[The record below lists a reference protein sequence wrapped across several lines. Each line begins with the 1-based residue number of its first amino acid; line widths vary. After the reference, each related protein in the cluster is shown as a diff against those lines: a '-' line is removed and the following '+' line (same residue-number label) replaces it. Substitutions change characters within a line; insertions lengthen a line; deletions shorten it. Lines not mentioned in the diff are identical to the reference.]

1 MPKSIK
7 LQNKDDIKKKKEFR
21 QWLDPYSTGKYK
33 GYDTFLLR
41 EKLCVVVKNVTNEDN
56 IYRISDPKTVDKI
69 KKIYIQQYSDENK
82 NSGSG
87 GPSAALGK
95 YSEYLNSKKTQ
106 GINPVSIGGNNSAPQ
121 VHGRNIIFYGAP
133 GTGKSHTVDNI
144 IKGINEKGQED
155 YGLGPGKDF
164 RTTFHPD
171 TDYATFVGCYKPS
184 MNNNR
189 IEYHFT
195 MQVFLEAYKYA
206 WEHLGEQVY
215 LVIEEINRG
224 NCAQIFGDIFQL
236 LDREPQSDGHS
247 KYLINPDVDI
257 IFELKN
263 QIGKEYR
270 ENLNEV
276 YKNSIKGKQN
286 IEEKNKKGVLALP
299 GNLTILATMNT
310 SDQSLFPM
318 DSAFKRRWE
327 WKYIKIDYDKIK
339 DWKLYINKQELSWK
353 CVLKHINDYIRERK
367 NATDK
372 QLGEFFIMTMDGTN
386 NVIKFE
392 DFRDKVLFYLFN
404 DVFKGDRSFFA
415 DENNNRRF
423 FEDLFTGSLS
433 ENDVYNWMDNNM
445 KISECSYS
453 KNDDL
458 DKESNTDKHS
468 VGDVDALQETNNV
481 NTEEG
486 Q

>member
-1 MPKSIK
+1 MANEVDKVKIV
-7 LQNKDDIKKKKEFR
+7 LTDENDIQNQEAFGKWLKKQKE
-21 QWLDPYSTGKYK
+21 DGYK
-33 GYDTFLLR
+33 GYDKYLLR
-41 EKLCVVVKNVTNEDN
+41 KTICDVVNEIENKEN
-56 IYRISDPKTVDKI
+56 IYQIEDDKIVDKI
-69 KKIYIQQYSDENK
+69 KKRYKELYSDDNK
-82 NSGSG
+82 NTSHGA
-87 GPSAALGK
+87 PSAALGK
-95 YSEYLNSKKTQ
+95 YSEYLKSKKL
-106 GINPVSIGGNNSAPQ
+106 
-121 VHGRNIIFYGAP
+121 HGRNIIFYGAP

-144 IKGINEKGQED
+144 IKGIKEKGQED

-184 MNNNR
+184 MKNNR

-236 LDREPQSDGHS
+236 LDREPQTDGHS

-257 IFELKN
+257 ISELKN
-263 QIGKEYR
+263 LMGMDYR
-270 ENLNEV
+270 KSLNEV
-276 YKNSIKGKQN
+276 YEVSTNGNQN
-286 IEEKNKKGVLALP
+286 LAEKIKKGVLALP

-339 DWKLYINKQELSWK
+339 DWKLSINNLKLSWK

-372 QLGEFFIMTMDGTN
+372 QLGEFFLMSKDSN
-386 NVIKFE
+386 NVISFE
-392 DFRDKVLFYLFN
+392 EFRDKVLFYLFN

-415 DENNNRRF
+415 ADNNRRF
-423 FEDLFTGSLS
+423 FEDIFTGSLS
-433 ENDVYNWMDNNM
+433 EDYVYNWMEKNM
-445 KISECSYS
+445 NISKCLYS

-458 DKESNTDKHS
+458 DNENKTDNPS
-468 VGDVDALQETNNV
+468 VGDDDASQETNDV

>member
-1 MPKSIK
+1 MYSKDQIKEKFEEFLNEKGDISGDTVKIYMNTLEGCQNFDNFKNNHLGNVSSIYEITDY
-7 LQNKDDIKKKKEFR
+7 NTIE
-21 QWLDPYSTGKYK
+21 
-33 GYDTFLLR
+33 
-41 EKLCVVVKNVTNEDN
+41 N
-56 IYRISDPKTVDKI
+56 IYKSLRPEEDTT
-69 KKIYIQQYSDENK
+69 N
-82 NSGSG
+82 GSRH
-87 GPSAALGK
+87 AALGK
-95 YSEYLNSKKTQ
+95 YLEFLNSPKFLGNT
-106 GINPVSIGGNNSAPQ
+106 NPASAGDNNSTPK

-144 IKGINEKGQED
+144 IKGIKEKGQED
-155 YGLGPGKDF
+155 YGLGPGIDF

-184 MNNNR
+184 MKNNR

-236 LDREPQSDGHS
+236 LDREPQTDGHS

-257 IFELKN
+257 ISELKN
-263 QIGKEYR
+263 QMGMDYR
-270 ENLNEV
+270 KSLNEV
-276 YKNSIKGKQN
+276 YEVSTNGNQN
-286 IEEKNKKGVLALP
+286 LAEKIKKGVLALP

-372 QLGEFFIMTMDGTN
+372 QLGEFFLMSKDSKN
-386 NVIKFE
+386 KVIRFE
-392 DFRDKVLFYLFN
+392 EFRDKVLFYLFN

-415 DENNNRRF
+415 ADNNRRF
-423 FEDLFTGSLS
+423 FEDIFTGSLS
-433 ENDVYNWMDNNM
+433 EYDVYNWMEKNM
-445 KISECSYS
+445 NIRKCLYS

-458 DKESNTDKHS
+458 DNENKTDNPS
-468 VGDVDALQETNNV
+468 VGDDDASQETNDV